1 MTPRVK
7 DNDRDEITVTLDG
20 KELRG
25 WSYENEAE
33 RRVKMLL
40 AREFVEGWFQGSTG
54 GEKPVAWV
62 SAEQLASLP
71 ADPED
76 EGGAKYLPVR
86 RSAAGKFQTPIFL
99 PQAALAVLSQ
109 ASE

>member
-1 MTPRVK
+1 MTTPCVK

-40 AREFVEGWFQGSTG
+40 AREFVEGWFQGS
-54 GEKPVAWV
+54 EANAYRV
-62 SAEQLASLP
+62 LN
-71 ADPED
+71 
-76 EGGAKYLPVR
+76 
-86 RSAAGKFQTPIFL
+86 AAGDYMTKQYGNSALHHPLDRTRIL
-99 PQAALAVLSQ
+99 AALSQ